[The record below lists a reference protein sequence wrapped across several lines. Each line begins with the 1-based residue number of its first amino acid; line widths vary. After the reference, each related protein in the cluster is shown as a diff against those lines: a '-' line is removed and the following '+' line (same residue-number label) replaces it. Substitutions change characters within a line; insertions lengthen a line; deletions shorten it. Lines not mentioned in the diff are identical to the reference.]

1 MKQAQPSGNVGNRFK
16 PGQSGNPRGRPT
28 RAKIRARIEE
38 HARLLAEEY
47 GGWSGLT
54 EIERTMLIQ
63 TATLLW
69 SRPTTAY
76 DRVRAANAIA
86 RCLDSLRDK
95 PKSEPALDLNAPL
108 PTAIDGMRA

>member
-1 MKQAQPSGNVGNRFK
+1 M
-16 PGQSGNPRGRPT
+16 
-28 RAKIRARIEE
+28 
-38 HARLLAEEY
+38 LAEEY
-47 GGWSGLT
+47 GGWSVLT

-63 TATLLW
+63 AATLLW
-69 SRPTTAY
+69 SRPTNSY

-95 PKSEPALDLNAPL
+95 PKPEPALDLNAPL

>member
-1 MKQAQPSGNVGNRFK
+1 MPILPIHVANDSASQSLGISLGNRCMKQAQPSGNVGNRFK
-16 PGQSGNPRGRPT
+16 PGQSGNPRGSPT

-76 DRVRAANAIA
+76 D
-86 RCLDSLRDK
+86 
-95 PKSEPALDLNAPL
+95 
-108 PTAIDGMRA
+108 